1 MRGNTTKINLDQ
13 LQSLVHTGAGYD
25 LLRYYTLPD
34 LLGKEAPFLLYYMG
48 KNLARQ
54 SDMTTLDDIIQYFQ
68 QFGWGSLSIS
78 QEKKKE
84 TRFELSGHVL
94 EKRLQNPLLEVDFRM
109 EAGFLAEAVTV
120 INDVNGEGF
129 EEIDEK
135 KYRVIF
141 TVMHT

>member
-48 KNLARQ
+48 KNLARK
-54 SDMTTLDDIIQYFQ
+54 SEMTTLDDIIQFFQ
-68 QFGWGSLSIS
+68 QLGWGSLSIL

-94 EKRLQNPLLEVDFRM
+94 EKRLQNPLLEIDFRM
-109 EAGFLAEAVTV
+109 EAGFLAEAITLTQ
-120 INDVNGEGF
+120 NVNGECF

-135 KYRVIF
+135 KHRVTF